1 MKWILKFYVS
11 LDMTTFNNNI
21 TTTTLSNVSFSQTT
35 FSVALDPSQAN
46 RRRWFSSG
54 TAVDQAEEAPAP
66 HSPRHWL
73 LPFRRVFV
81 SSRFAGVSL
90 PRRFRPPVFL
100 CSAATA
106 AASRSAVDPSSKIN
120 QLQFRKSSSPFIF
133 VRTTWLC
140 YFEVNIASSLKMLY
154 SPIQT

>member
-1 MKWILKFYVS
+1 
-11 LDMTTFNNNI
+11 MTIFNNNI
-21 TTTTLSNVSFSQTT
+21 TTTLSNASFSQTA
-35 FSVALDPSQAN
+35 FSVDVHRSQAN
-46 RRRWFSSG
+46 PRRRFCSG
-54 TAVDQAEEAPAP
+54 AAIDQAEEAPAP

>member
-66 HSPRHWL
+66 HYPRHWL
-73 LPFRRVFV
+73 LPFRWVFV
-81 SSRFAGVSL
+81 FSWFAGVSL
-90 PRRFRPPVFL
+90 PRRFRPPVVL

-106 AASRSAVDPSSKIN
+106 AASRSSVDSSSKVN
-120 QLQFRKSSSPFIF
+120 QLRLRTSSSPFIF
-133 VRTTWLC
+133 GRTRWLY
-140 YFEVNIASSLKMLY
+140 YFEVKIASWLKRLY